1 MAYLFKCVHCD
12 FIDYR
17 DGEPNRCPDCGSKTT
32 KLDSPF
38 KGEKIIY
45 KVMDMRSQWSDTEVS
60 FEKADQT
67 CDSMIGKSLDAAI
80 PDEYIRR
87 RVIFM
92 IKAYSWMILKKHPQ
106 LWANF
111 NLLISGMIQILTLKV
126 VGPKGNRQTE

>member
-17 DGEPNRCPDCGSKTT
+17 DGEPQGCPDCGSKVT

-38 KGEKIIY
+38 KGDKITY
-45 KVMDMRSQWSDTEVS
+45 KVMNMRSQWTDTEIT
-60 FEKADQT
+60 FEKAERF
-67 CDSMIGKSLDAAI
+67 CDSIIDKSLNEAI

-92 IKAYSWMILKKHPQ
+92 IKAYAWMLLKKYPQ
-106 LWANF
+106 MWADMT
-111 NLLISGMIQILTLKV
+111 LLVSGMTQILTLKV
-126 VGPKGNRQTE
+126 MGPKGKRQTE